1 MEKVFIDL
9 GEMSYDIHIEKSLL
23 NSISD
28 YIGDA
33 DKWMIITDKNVD
45 KLYGERVIRALEGK
59 ENYKFIIDPGE
70 ESKTFSTVGNILNE
84 MIEKGLTRR
93 SNIIALG
100 GGVVGDIAGFC
111 ASIYMRGISFIQIP
125 TTLLAQ
131 VDSSVGGKTGV
142 NMPQGKNMV
151 GSFYQPRA
159 VIIDTDT
166 LSTLPK
172 RELVSGMGEI
182 VKYGVIWDYEFLNL
196 IEENLEDIMNL
207 EEEIM
212 KKIIKKCCEI
222 KAEVVSK
229 DERELGVRKILN
241 FGHTIAHAIES
252 LTDYKRYTHGEAV
265 SIGMYY
271 EALMAKDFGYIDEEY
286 FSKIESLIK
295 RLGVCLDL
303 SEFSIESLR
312 EAMMKDKKNKD
323 GKISF
328 IFPKGRGNVEEVL
341 LNKEEIVW

>member
-45 KLYGERVIRALEGK
+45 KLYGERVIKALEGK

-328 IFPKGRGNVEEVL
+328 ILPKGRGNVEEVL

>member
-1 MEKVFIDL
+1 MGKVFIDL
-9 GEMSYDIHIEKSLL
+9 GEMAYDIHIEKLLL

-33 DKWMIITDKNVD
+33 DKWMIITDENVD
-45 KLYGERVIRALEGK
+45 KLYGESLKKALEGK

-70 ESKTFSTVGNILNE
+70 ESKTFLTVEKILNK
-84 MIEKGLTRR
+84 MIENGITR
-93 SNIIALG
+93 SSKIIALG

-111 ASIYMRGISFIQIP
+111 ASIYMRGISFIQVP

-142 NMPQGKNMV
+142 NMAQGKNMV
-151 GSFYQPRA
+151 GSFYQPQV

-166 LSTLPK
+166 LRTLPK
-172 RELVSGMGEI
+172 RELISGMGEI
-182 VKYGVIWDYEFLNL
+182 VKYGVIWDYEFLNF

-207 EEEIM
+207 EEDIM

-241 FGHTIAHAIES
+241 FGHTIAHAIET